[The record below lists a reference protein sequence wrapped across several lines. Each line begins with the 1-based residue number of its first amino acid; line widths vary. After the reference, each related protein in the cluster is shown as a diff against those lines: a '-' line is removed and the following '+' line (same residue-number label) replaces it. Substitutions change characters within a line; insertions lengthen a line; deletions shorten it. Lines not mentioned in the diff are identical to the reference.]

1 MAKKNCWLQLM
12 QKFTKFSTN
21 LYHQQQKQQQGHHLR
36 QRRHE
41 FSTSQAIYEKNGNF
55 VDLSGQITFGHD
67 TIVGPEGI
75 FLTKNASTVRAHIGS
90 TALLPCDVIQGSQ
103 FGMVRI
109 NHHTS
114 FFLVLFSIA

>member
-1 MAKKNCWLQLM
+1 M
-12 QKFTKFSTN
+12 
-21 LYHQQQKQQQGHHLR
+21 R

-41 FSTSQAIYEKNGNF
+41 LKTSQAIYEKNGNF
-55 VDLSGQITFGHD
+55 VDLSGQITFGHE
-67 TIVGPEGI
+67 TITGPEGI

-90 TALLPCDVIQGSQ
+90 TALLPCDVKQGSQ